1 MVYAVSICLFGS
13 FKRQLRNAG
22 VGEVATVA
30 GASVMNVCNFVF
42 KCMPAMPQPWRSLAP
57 TCTARCACCRLQ
69 EAGDASPI
77 VQWTGG
83 KDFARG
89 TNFTCMATSGA
100 GHVVV
105 GSRDG
110 KIRMYSSKTLTQVRS
125 MCKMHPF
132 FVA

>member
-1 MVYAVSICLFGS
+1 MFCLF
-13 FKRQLRNAG
+13 
-22 VGEVATVA
+22 
-30 GASVMNVCNFVF
+30 VF
-42 KCMPAMPQPWRSLAP
+42 LSP
-57 TCTARCACCRLQ
+57 LQ

-89 TNFTCMATSGA
+89 TNFSCMATSGA

-110 KIRMYSSKTLTQVRS
+110 KIRLYSSKTLTQVRRAAGRAGLGRGVRAETS
-125 MCKMHPF
+125 TDLGRADVERLVSHHNGCMMLCCHHCLLSVNISLHTYTMTQ
-132 FVA
+132 VRLG

>member
-1 MVYAVSICLFGS
+1 VLLALF
-13 FKRQLRNAG
+13 
-22 VGEVATVA
+22 V
-30 GASVMNVCNFVF
+30 
-42 KCMPAMPQPWRSLAP
+42 
-57 TCTARCACCRLQ
+57 LQ

-89 TNFTCMATSGA
+89 TNFSCMATSGA

-110 KIRMYSSKTLTQVRS
+110 KIRLYSSKTLTQVRR
-125 MCKMHPF
+125 
-132 FVA
+132 AGEGRAGGGAY